1 MDAGCIPYRAQP
13 DGARPCEAFDIRD
26 ARMGMVFL
34 LSRMTGF
41 NLNIKSKSRERGMR
55 QTKRLK
61 RLSLT
66 CGDAVL

>member
-1 MDAGCIPYRAQP
+1 MGAGCIPCRAQP
-13 DGARPCEAFDIRD
+13 DGARPCEAFDMRD

-34 LSRMTGF
+34 LSRRTGF
-41 NLNIKSKSRERGMR
+41 KSRERGMR

>member
-13 DGARPCEAFDIRD
+13 DGVRPCEAFDMRD

-41 NLNIKSKSRERGMR
+41 NQYGEQGERNEAN
-55 QTKRLK
+55 K
-61 RLSLT
+61 
-66 CGDAVL
+66 AVKKGI